1 VSACEQAC
9 LSLAGA
15 LGPFGEYIVIIV
27 AGLVAWFSRRQV
39 LKARTETVAA
49 KSEGEAF
56 KQVAMSIRPI
66 SELAQ
71 LSIPPLPIVR
81 SGFVPT
87 SSTRS
92 SEARPSMARD
102 SDRPPDDEGPL

>member
-1 VSACEQAC
+1 M
-9 LSLAGA
+9 SLAGA

-39 LKARTETVAA
+39 LKTR
-49 KSEGEAF
+49 SELGASKAEAEAF

-71 LSIPPLPIVR
+71 LSIPPLPVVR
-81 SGFVPT
+81 TGFSP
-87 SSTRS
+87 SSP
-92 SEARPSMARD
+92 RPSLPR
-102 SDRPPDDEGPL
+102 DDESEP